1 MARRNFSHER
11 RESSRSVDAWAGPF
25 MPSFSVR
32 RHVEL
37 ADGSAEEVHKR
48 LKRVLRMGRNRFQG
62 YVVAPEQLCLVMVE
76 QRSLINQM
84 RRAKIQ
90 PEQSASQNSDEPPF
104 AKKVENVAVS
114 LQLGLSKLLQNSD
127 NRLELR
133 LDNPRPLKERKTVGC
148 LPAAWRGYSANYYR
162 RGHHETP
169 LTEAKAQKPEFM
181 SPNQLLIAE
190 KNLCIGAVASLFAE
204 ESKPFDAT
212 PFYSEPHVAFVHRN
226 APITPSQFQS
236 WESKLD
242 DIIPESVTLSDPV
255 VYVQLER
262 TAEPLELKVWP
273 REEYGGEFRLAA

>member
-11 RESSRSVDAWAGPF
+11 RQTSRAVDAWAGPF

-48 LKRVLRMGRNRFQG
+48 LKRVLRMGRNRFEG
-62 YVVAPEQLCLVMVE
+62 YVVAPDKLCLVMVE
-76 QRSLINQM
+76 QRALIDQM

-90 PEQSASQNSDEPPF
+90 PEKSASQDDPPL
-104 AKKVENVAVS
+104 AQKVENVAVN
-114 LQLGLSKLLQNSD
+114 LQLGLSKLLQNTD
-127 NRLELR
+127 NRLELS

-162 RGHHETP
+162 RGHHERP
-169 LTEAKAQKPEFM
+169 LTEAKTHKPEFM
-181 SPNQLLIAE
+181 SPNELLIAE
-190 KNLCIGAVASLFAE
+190 KNLCVGAVASLFAE
-204 ESKPFDAT
+204 EAKPFDAT

-226 APITPSQFQS
+226 APISPSQFQN
-236 WESKLD
+236 WEKKLE
-242 DIIPESVTLSDPV
+242 DIIPETVTLSDPV

-262 TAEPLELKVWP
+262 TTEPLELKAWP
-273 REEYGGEFRLAA
+273 REDDNGEFRFAA